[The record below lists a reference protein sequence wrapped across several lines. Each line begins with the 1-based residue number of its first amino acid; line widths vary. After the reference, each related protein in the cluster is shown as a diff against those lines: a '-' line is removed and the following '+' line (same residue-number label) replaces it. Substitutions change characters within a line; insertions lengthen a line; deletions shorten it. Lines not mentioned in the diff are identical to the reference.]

1 MEIFLILWM
10 DERRLGHTYNG
21 FKAAGHHP
29 DGRNARIGSRLLRG
43 LTAHFIDHDLQP

>member
-21 FKAAGHHP
+21 FKAAGHYP
-29 DGRNARIGSRLLRG
+29 DRRNVRIGSRLLRD
-43 LTAHFIDHDLQP
+43 LIAHFIDHDLQP

>member
-21 FKAAGHHP
+21 FKEP
-29 DGRNARIGSRLLRG
+29 DIIQTVVTLALGSRLLRG